1 MANKK
6 ISILNEL
13 TLITGDEKIPVS
25 TELVPNDNAALTPNS
40 LMQYIVDT
48 LGLDGVIIHCGDY
61 NATLQLFPNSG
72 GTGSA
77 GSVRRNNE
85 FDIITGSLD
94 PAVLPVGCTIRAK
107 IHNPSIT
114 DPADWRIF
122 Y

>member
-1 MANKK
+1 MADKK
-6 ISILNEL
+6 ISQLDDIVLIL
-13 TLITGDEKIPVS
+13 GDEKIPVS
-25 TELVPNDNAALTPNS
+25 TELIPNDNAAVTPNS
-40 LMQYIVDT
+40 LMQFIVDQ

-72 GTGSA
+72 GTGSG
-77 GSVRRNNE
+77 GSVRKHNE

-94 PAVLPVGCTIRAK
+94 ANILPVGSTIRAK
-107 IHNPSIT
+107 KHNPSIS